1 MKWKAGASRRRL
13 LYMGWISSKV
23 LLHGTENYVQYPVI
37 NHSGKEYFKKNV
49 YKNKQIKD
57 TDGRNAEDKLCGKV
71 VVV

>member
-57 TDGRNAEDKLCGKV
+57 
-71 VVV
+71 